1 METIKSIG
9 AFFIAIL
16 QLFLA
21 LLVLVFCYQILTMD
35 TSSGSSYSKSANDS
49 LAEARIAFM
58 NNDNSRAC
66 YKASLAASQALNS
79 KDTVL
84 YSKMLDT
91 EKVYC
96 NK

>member
-21 LLVLVFCYQILTMD
+21 LFVLVFFLTID

-49 LAEARIAFM
+49 LAEARIAFT
-58 NNDNSRAC
+58 NNDHSRAC